1 MSLNVIATNRK
12 ANHDYFISGRY
23 ECGIVLTGT
32 EIKSIRQGKVNIK
45 ESYVQIKN
53 NEIFIIGMHIAH
65 YKEGNQFNHDET
77 RTRKLLMHRHEIS
90 KLDKE
95 VSQKGFTL
103 VPLRVYIKAGKAK
116 VEIGLGKG
124 KKLYDKRQS
133 EKERDITRDIQK
145 EYKVR

>member
-12 ANHDYFISGRY
+12 ANHDYFISARY

-77 RTRKLLMHRHEIS
+77 RTRKLLMHRHEIN

-103 VPLRVYIKAGKAK
+103 VPLRVYINAGKAK

-124 KKLYDKRQS
+124 KKLYDKRQT
-133 EKERDITRDIQK
+133 EKERDIQRDIQK